1 MFQFKMT
8 SGKFRILNNVVGT
21 RANCVK
27 PHKFDHRY
35 ACGANT
41 RCQISY
47 YLPKRLIDEEPSDV
61 LRVLFNYIKSLKSL
75 WILVK
80 LVLTGISSARDV
92 YRRDQLS
99 NKLIF

>member
-1 MFQFKMT
+1 MT

-21 RANCVK
+21 GANCVK
-27 PHKFDHRY
+27 PFDHRY

-41 RCQISY
+41 LCQISY
-47 YLPKRLIDEEPSDV
+47 NLPKHNDEEPSDV
-61 LRVLFNYIKSLKSL
+61 RRVLFNYKSLKTL
-75 WILVK
+75 DPVK
-80 LVLTGISSARDV
+80 LVPTGISSARDV

>member
-1 MFQFKMT
+1 MT

-47 YLPKRLIDEEPSDV
+47 YLPKRIDEEPSDV
-61 LRVLFNYIKSLKSL
+61 LRVLFNYINSLKTL
-75 WILVK
+75 DPVK
-80 LVLTGISSARDV
+80 LVPTGISSARDV

>member
-47 YLPKRLIDEEPSDV
+47 YLPKRSLMKNLPMYYVFYLI
-61 LRVLFNYIKSLKSL
+61 
-75 WILVK
+75 
-80 LVLTGISSARDV
+80 TSSH
-92 YRRDQLS
+92 
-99 NKLIF
+99 